1 MELQTCAEGGSDHLV
16 GRIHK
21 SKRKVFDVLQ
31 RDSSR
36 FVYIVA
42 EHHLKAAGSR
52 NGDAPCSQAAAGP
65 TMENNGANVPSSQT
79 NQRAS
84 TSAGDPGK
92 LSRCSSCCSCWLE
105 GQPMG
110 FDLN

>member
-1 MELQTCAEGGSDHLV
+1 MVPQKKACTWSSRETLLKVKTSDTRLAARPSAMELQTCAEGGSDHLV

-36 FVYIVA
+36 FVYIAA

-52 NGDAPCSQAAAGP
+52 DGDAPCSQAAAGP
-65 TMENNGANVPSSQT
+65 TMENNGT
-79 NQRAS
+79 RAS
-84 TSAGDPGK
+84 P
-92 LSRCSSCCSCWLE
+92 
-105 GQPMG
+105 
-110 FDLN
+110 